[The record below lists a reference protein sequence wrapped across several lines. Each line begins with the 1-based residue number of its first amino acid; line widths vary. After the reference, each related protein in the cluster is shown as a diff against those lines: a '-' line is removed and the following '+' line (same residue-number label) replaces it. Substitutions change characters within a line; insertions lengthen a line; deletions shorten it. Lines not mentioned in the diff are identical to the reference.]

1 MKYRIKRFA
10 RADYE
15 GLTEQQALE
24 LRNKRANIARELLD
38 RRRQNNSILLESGK
52 EALMNRQSREHG
64 RFVNDGWLRD
74 NRVSKNANGE
84 IVTRN
89 YFGRKKVHTNNDIVS
104 HMNKNQSGFIFERG
118 ARADA
123 HANDIANARFNA
135 RQARENI
142 LKNGSSGSI
151 FNSPKS
157 KTANFNWGR
166 AGRVVAGTAGAGLA
180 GYGIYQLL
188 KD

>member
-1 MKYRIKRFA
+1 MIYKIKRFA
-10 RADYE
+10 RADYA
-15 GLTEQQALE
+15 GLTEQQALA
-24 LRNKRANIARELLD
+24 LRNERANIARELLE
-38 RRRQNNSILLESGK
+38 RRRQNNSIFLEGGK

-89 YFGRKKVHTNNDIVS
+89 YFGRKKVHSNNDIIS

-142 LKNGSSGSI
+142 LKKNSSGSI
-151 FNSPKS
+151 INNTTSKLKS
-157 KTANFNWGR
+157 MNWGR
-166 AGRVVAGTAGAGLA
+166 TGRIAAGTAAAGLA
-180 GYGIYQLL
+180 GFGAYQLL

>member
-15 GLTEQQALE
+15 GLTEQQTLE
-24 LRNKRANIARELLD
+24 LRNKRANIARDLLEK
-38 RRRQNNSILLESGK
+38 RKQNNSIFLNTGK
-52 EALMNRQSREHG
+52 EVLMNPQSREHEY
-64 RFVNDGWLRD
+64 FVNQGLLRD
-74 NRVSKNANGE
+74 NRVTNNANGE

-89 YFGRKKVHTNNDIVS
+89 YFGRKKVHTDNDIIN
-104 HMNKNQSGFIFERG
+104 HMNKNQNGFIFERG
-118 ARADA
+118 TRADS